1 MPKSVTLKRNI
12 EDNTQATK
20 DQTVALMPTQLLRLT
35 LEPDL
40 LSTSESYLKDSSMVS
55 RFLLGI
61 IEKRINK

>member
-20 DQTVALMPTQLLRLT
+20 DQTVALTPTQLLRLT